1 MYRRWREPADV
12 ERRLEPYGLVLET
25 GRWKVV
31 AGPDPRTFRVDQ
43 ILRADASEEEFT
55 RPDHFD
61 LAAYWT
67 AYQRDFH
74 DRLYQGK
81 TDVRLAPGVTLPTAV
96 RANGRTEPDGWTVP
110 IESVDHAHAEFLR
123 PGTGVEVLDLPPELR
138 DRIARTVAELA
149 GRHGNPGQHGDD

>member
-1 MYRRWREPADV
+1 MES
-12 ERRLEPYGLVLET
+12 YGLVLKA
-25 GRWKVV
+25 GRWYVV
-31 AGPDPRTFRVDQ
+31 AGPGPRTFRVDQ
-43 ILRADASEEEFT
+43 ILRLVASQDEFT
-55 RPDHFD
+55 RPDDFD
-61 LAAYWT
+61 LAAYRT

-81 TDVRLAPGVTLPTAV
+81 TVVRLAPGVPLPTAV
-96 RANGRTEPDGWTVP
+96 RANGRTEPNGWTVVTVP

-138 DRIARTVAELA
+138 DRIAGTVAELA